1 MQSPRKIFVLQ
12 IQGAPKVRSSNFMH
26 YNFWSKLYFYMKFLQ
41 DVYFSI
47 EYMSSEFQWL
57 ACPYCFLSHSVAVA
71 SWSGIQRVDPQMI
84 HFELFYHLVRRS
96 QFNPQTIFVWFRQLK
111 KAYFGH
117 SSKKDNHPRPL
128 PQQCF
133 CTSFQI
139 WGELGVTWQTKQRVF
154 LPSQRPL
161 NLNILNTFSW
171 PFLDC

>member
-1 MQSPRKIFVLQ
+1 
-12 IQGAPKVRSSNFMH
+12 MH

-128 PQQCF
+128 PQQGF
-133 CTSFQI
+133 CTSLQI
-139 WGELGVTWQTKQRVF
+139 WDELGVTWQTIKQRRGCRCCCCCF
-154 LPSQRPL
+154 FCHLRGY
-161 NLNILNTFSW
+161 
-171 PFLDC
+171 